1 MCKSFDFREFTLR
14 KDRSFIFNI
23 DKLDQDETAEQ
34 VQAATALARQ
44 NRQEVIPEV
53 DMYNTYAEMARNAGM
68 VVSSALNRQE
78 AAFYP
83 CLQ

>member
-53 DMYNTYAEMARNAGM
+53 DMYKTICGNGQKRWNGRFQR
-68 VVSSALNRQE
+68 SDGR
-78 AAFYP
+78 
-83 CLQ
+83 

>member
-53 DMYNTYAEMARNAGM
+53 DMYTGQKRWNGRFQRSDG
-68 VVSSALNRQE
+68 R
-78 AAFYP
+78 
-83 CLQ
+83 

>member
-53 DMYNTYAEMARNAGM
+53 DMYTYMRKWPKTLER
-68 VVSSALNRQE
+68 SFPAL
-78 AAFYP
+78 
-83 CLQ
+83 